1 MRGCLS
7 SMSFFMKKANQFI
20 TSASDNMLDLFKLNL
35 SLIFPNIF
43 LLFLNL
49 RLFSSF

>member
-7 SMSFFMKKANQFI
+7 SMNFFMKKTTQFT
-20 TSASDNMLDLFKLNL
+20 TSDSDNMLDLFKLDL
-35 SLIFPNIF
+35 TLIFPNIF
-43 LLFLNL
+43 LLFLNF